1 MDFRQQFEQKLIEK
15 AMKDDSF
22 RKLLIENPGA
32 AIEAETGMKI
42 PEAFKIRVLEED
54 PQTVYLVLPQN
65 PSVYDEKE
73 LSDAESA
80 RLQKELDER
89 EGRTSTPVSGTKVA
103 LSAVGGFIPGL
114 GAVTNMVNASDHYRN
129 EDRLKPYENQDRL
142 KSKQKTI

>member
-1 MDFRQQFEQKLIEK
+1 MKSIVLFIEGRLLGYPTSIATGLIGG
-15 AMKDDSF
+15 
-22 RKLLIENPGA
+22 PVGA
-32 AIEAETGMKI
+32 LTGAYQSYKSQ
-42 PEAFKIRVLEED
+42 A
-54 PQTVYLVLPQN
+54 
-65 PSVYDEKE
+65 
-73 LSDAESA
+73 
-80 RLQKELDER
+80 LQKELDER